1 MKKLLSLALV
11 STFVMLTAF
20 NTSAATY
27 VQGAQVGTVISKT
40 PTNIFYKDLVRMEE
54 VATDTNG
61 KQARIVNATRY
72 NGSSTTWIVRLDV
85 GTGEEKTSAD
95 YVLNVV
101 PYKKDTLTNQIL
113 EVPANGKA
121 ADGVPIYGPSWYYF
135 GVYDDS
141 ANHNLCGFVVA
152 ERIHRFA
159 SWKDLNFSGT
169 NKRGISYTGS
179 YTEESKVNFLE
190 THIETVGN

>member
-1 MKKLLSLALV
+1 MKKLLSLLLV
-11 STFVMLTAF
+11 SVFAVSSVI

-27 VQGAQVGTVISKT
+27 VQGAQVGTIVTKT
-40 PTNIFYKDLVRMEE
+40 PTSIFYKDLVRFEE

-72 NGSSTTWIVRLDV
+72 NGSNTTWIVRLDV

-101 PYKKDTLTNQIL
+101 PYSKDIVTNQITS
-113 EVPANGKA
+113 VPANGKA

-135 GVYDDS
+135 GVYDDT
-141 ANHNLCGFVVA
+141 AQHNLCGFMLA

-159 SWKDLNFSGT
+159 AWKDLNFSGT

-190 THIETVGN
+190 SHIETVAN